1 MGAKLCISERDKI
14 CSSPRL
20 KYKKTIREYKDN
32 FVKKKFATINNKD
45 RDKDR
50 DKR

>member
-1 MGAKLCISERDKI
+1 MGANLCISEREKL

-20 KYKKTIREYKDN
+20 KDKKTIREYKDN

-45 RDKDR
+45 RDR
-50 DKR
+50 VNR